1 MKHLYFIRHGLSE
14 MNKASRWSG
23 AKSETPLTA
32 EGRAQA
38 KAAGIAAKELGI
50 DYIISSPLNRAY
62 DTAKIIAAEIGY
74 PIALIERNHL
84 LIERDF
90 GSLEGRP
97 WRSDEILDGV
107 TDLEPAEAIIERAH
121 LTLEYLHT
129 RKAESILIS
138 SHGTFGRALR
148 HVVNPDI
155 PFGHGPRG
163 YGTPETRLPNG
174 EIVQLL

>member
-1 MKHLYFIRHGLSE
+1 MKYLYFIRHGLSE

-32 EGRAQA
+32 EGRVQA
-38 KAAGIAAKELGI
+38 KVAGIAAKDLGI
-50 DYIISSPLNRAY
+50 DYIISSPLSRAY
-62 DTAKIIAAEIGY
+62 DTAQIIAAEIGY
-74 PIALIERNHL
+74 PVTLIERNPL

-90 GSLEGRP
+90 GSLEGQP
-97 WRSDEILDGV
+97 WRPDEDLDGV
-107 TDLEPAEAIIERAH
+107 ADLEPAEVIIERARLLLEYAH
-121 LTLEYLHT
+121 TLE
-129 RKAESILIS
+129 AESILIS

-148 HVVNPDI
+148 HVINPDI
-155 PFGHGPRG
+155 PFGQGPRG